1 MCPCPRNF
9 RPCDAAGKAVCIA
22 CQCPDS
28 GLKIISI
35 SCAIVRET
43 GKIRRFEAIAGIEA
57 GMNRGWIASFLS
69 PLPDS
74 LFVVAFIWLI

>member
-1 MCPCPRNF
+1 
-9 RPCDAAGKAVCIA
+9 
-22 CQCPDS
+22 
-28 GLKIISI
+28 
-35 SCAIVRET
+35 VRET